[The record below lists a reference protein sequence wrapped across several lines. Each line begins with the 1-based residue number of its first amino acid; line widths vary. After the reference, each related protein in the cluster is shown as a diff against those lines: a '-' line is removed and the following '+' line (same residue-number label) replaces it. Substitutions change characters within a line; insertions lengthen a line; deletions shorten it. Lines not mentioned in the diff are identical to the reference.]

1 MYYPIPGNGKITFS
15 IMAAAALAY
24 ILQKQ
29 RDAVGICTFSDE
41 IEMQTQIRSTSAHL
55 HKLLIALEQTLTASR
70 PQRKTSIPNV
80 LHQIANKIHKRSLV
94 IIFSDMFDNH
104 EHAQEILS
112 GLHHLKHNNHE
123 VLLFHVTDNTTEFD
137 FAFDERPYEF
147 VDLET
152 NEKLKLHPSQ
162 VKEAYTNKIKSYIHN
177 MKMRCGQFKI
187 DFIEA
192 DIKEDFDKILMAY
205 LIKRAKMK

>member
-1 MYYPIPGNGKITFS
+1 
-15 IMAAAALAY
+15 
-24 ILQKQ
+24 
-29 RDAVGICTFSDE
+29 
-41 IEMQTQIRSTSAHL
+41 
-55 HKLLIALEQTLTASR
+55 
-70 PQRKTSIPNV
+70 
-80 LHQIANKIHKRSLV
+80 
-94 IIFSDMFDNH
+94 MFDNH

-123 VLLFHVTDNTTEFD
+123 VLLFHVTDNSTEFE
-137 FAFDERPYEF
+137 FAFDERPYVF
-147 VDLET
+147 IDLET

-162 VKEAYTNKIKSYIHN
+162 VKEEYTRKVKAYIHN

-192 DIKEDFDKILMAY
+192 DIKEDFDKILMSY